1 LVFAKATISVAFFCA
16 LNKLKTFL
24 SLMFEV
30 KNKNMNK
37 NFKTMKTIGKLTGT
51 IMLVAVFAMQV
62 LAADYK
68 LDKANS
74 TVKWNGKKVTGEHY
88 GTIDLKSGNLEVA
101 NNKIMSGIFQMDMT
115 TIVNEDITN
124 ESMNGRLVGHLKS
137 DDFFSVDKHPVSTLA
152 IKEVKHKVGNTH
164 SFTGDLTIKGITHP
178 VTFDAEVN
186 LSGNNLKA
194 NGKMEVDRTLYDI
207 KFRSGK
213 FFSDLGDNLIYD
225 TFTLDFN
232 IVASE
237 SDGTALL
244 ELK

>member
-1 LVFAKATISVAFFCA
+1 LSFEQIKDFFVFIVEIKKQ
-16 LNKLKTFL
+16 KLKQNL
-24 SLMFEV
+24 
-30 KNKNMNK
+30 
-37 NFKTMKTIGKLTGT
+37 KTMKTIGKLTGT
-51 IMLVAVFAMQV
+51 ITLVAILAMQV

-68 LDKANS
+68 LDKSNS

-88 GTIDLKSGNLEVA
+88 GTIDLKSGNLQVA
-101 NNKIMSGIFQMDMT
+101 DNKIKSGIFQMEMT
-115 TIVNEDITN
+115 TIVCEDITS
-124 ESMNGRLVGHLKS
+124 ESTNKKLVGHLKS
-137 DDFFSVDKHPVSTLA
+137 DDFFSVEKHPVSTLV

-164 SFTGDLTIKGITHP
+164 SLTGHLTIKGITHP

-186 LSGNNLKA
+186 FSGNKLKA

-232 IVASE
+232 IAATE
-237 SDGTALL
+237 SDETALL